1 MKLEKEKTLMLI
13 RPYLDLTENQQKIKK
28 NLVHIFKF
36 GSKQNQKP
44 AKFRE
49 KSIRELQQAILFSLS
64 CL

>member
-13 RPYLDLTENQQKIKK
+13 RSYLDLTENLQKKK
-28 NLVHIFKF
+28 SVNIFKF
-36 GSKQNQKP
+36 GCKQKQKP